1 MSYQITTAF
10 VDQFGSTLQMLAQ
23 QKGSR
28 LRATVGS
35 ESVRGNQAFFDQ
47 LGSTEARI
55 RTTRLG
61 DSPLISTPHARR
73 RVTMLDY
80 EWGDMIDDE
89 DKLRTLIDPA
99 NGYVQAGMWAL
110 GRAIDDVIIG
120 AATGTAYTGV
130 SGATAVPLP
139 ATQKIAVTVGG
150 TGGASLG
157 LNIAKLIAAKS
168 LFGKNDV
175 DVEAGNMTMVVSQQ
189 QLDDLLAITE
199 VRSSD
204 YNSVKALV
212 RGEVDTYMGFKFVR
226 TQRLTL
232 DSTTGIRT
240 CFCFVKD
247 GIRLGLGQDMVSRV
261 AERADK
267 SFNWYAYA
275 KMTLGGTRMEEV
287 KVVELACDETPST

>member
-1 MSYQITTAF
+1 MSFQITTAF
-10 VDQFGSTLQMLAQ
+10 VDQFGSTLMHLAQ

-28 LRATVGS
+28 LRQFVES
-35 ESVRGNQAFFDQ
+35 ESVRGEQAFFDQ
-47 LGSTEARI
+47 LGSTEARV
-55 RTTRLG
+55 RTTRHG

-80 EWGDMIDDE
+80 EWGDMIDDQ

-110 GRAIDDVIIG
+110 GRSIDDVIIS
-120 AATGTAYTGV
+120 AATGTSYTGPK
-130 SGATAVPLP
+130 GLTAVPLP
-139 ATQKIAVTVGG
+139 ATQKIAVTIGG
-150 TGGASLG
+150 TGGASCG
-157 LNIAKLIAAKS
+157 LNVAKLIAAKS

-175 DVEAGNMTMVVSQQ
+175 DVEAGNMTFVVSQQ
-189 QLDDLLAITE
+189 QLDDLLAVTE
-199 VRSSD
+199 VRSAD

-226 TQRLTL
+226 TQRLVL
-232 DSTTGIRT
+232 DSTTDVRS

-247 GIRLGLGQDMVSRV
+247 GIKLGIGADMVSRV

-287 KVVELACDETPST
+287 KVVEVACDESPAT